1 MKFSAQEEYGLRCL
15 LQIAR
20 LGEGGALTIPEIARQ
35 EGMSSTHVAK
45 LLMIL
50 RRDGFLVATRGQ
62 QGGYALARPADKTYV
77 GDALASLG
85 GRLYDDGFC
94 ARHNGGLDE
103 ECRHAVDCSVRSLW
117 QSIQSAVDGIVA
129 TLTLADLLDSKDVAP
144 NVTLF
149 AEPRPPLIPS
159 R

>member
-20 LGEGGALTIPEIARQ
+20 LGEGGSLTIPEIARN
-35 EGMSSTHVAK
+35 EGMSPTHVAK

-50 RRDGFLVATRGQ
+50 RRDGFLVSTRGQ
-62 QGGYALARPADKTYV
+62 LGGYALAKPADKTYV
-77 GDALASLG
+77 GDVLASLG

-94 ARHNGGLDE
+94 ERHNGQE
-103 ECRHAVDCSVRSLW
+103 ECRHHVDCSVRALW

-129 TLTLADLLDSKDVAP
+129 TLTLTDLLESKDAAP

-149 AEPRPPLIPS
+149 AEPRRPLLPTP
-159 R
+159 

>member
-20 LGEGGALTIPEIARQ
+20 LGPDGSLTIPEIAKN
-35 EGMSSTHVAK
+35 EGLSTTHVAK

-50 RRDGFLVATRGQ
+50 RRDGFLVSTRGQ

-77 GDALASLG
+77 GDVLASLG

-94 ARHNGGLDE
+94 ARHGGDDE
-103 ECRHAVDCSVRSLW
+103 ACRHQVDCSVRSLW

-129 TLTLADLLDSKDVAP
+129 TLTLQNLLDDKDVAP

-149 AEPRPPLIPS
+149 AEPRRPLNLK
-159 R
+159 

>member
-1 MKFSAQEEYGLRCL
+1 MKFSAQEEFGLRCL

-20 LGEGGALTIPEIARQ
+20 LGEGGSLTIPEIAKH
-35 EGMSSTHVAK
+35 EGMSPTHVAK

-50 RRDGFLVATRGQ
+50 RRDGFLVSTRGQ

-77 GDALASLG
+77 GDVLAALG

-94 ARHNGGLDE
+94 ERHGSGDDAA
-103 ECRHAVDCSVRSLW
+103 CRHAVDCSVRALW
-117 QSIQSAVDGIVA
+117 QSIQSAVDNVVA
-129 TLTLADLLDSKDVAP
+129 TLTLTDLIEKGDVAP

-149 AEPRPPLIPS
+149 AEPRRPVLK
-159 R
+159 

>member
-20 LGEGGALTIPEIARQ
+20 LGPEGSLTIPEIARN
-35 EGMSSTHVAK
+35 EGMSATHVAK

-50 RRDGFLVATRGQ
+50 RRDGFLLSTRGQ
-62 QGGYALARPADKTYV
+62 QGGYVLARPADRTYV
-77 GDALASLG
+77 GDVLASLG

-94 ARHNGGLDE
+94 ARHASVEDTA
-103 ECRHAVDCSVRSLW
+103 CRHAVDCSVRSLW
-117 QSIQSAVDGIVA
+117 QSIQHAVDNVVA
-129 TLTLADLLDSKDVAP
+129 TLTLADLIDKGDVAP

-149 AEPRPPLIPS
+149 AEPRRPVLLP
-159 R
+159 